1 MNFKPQKI
9 NVDDL
14 KVGDIVARKI
24 ELNYGWYTWICDAF
38 EELQVMRISP
48 KKTKILFEK
57 TGLEINPKIT
67 ELFAVTEEMREYN
80 KIAKE
85 QQELANLMYQYSR
98 NIRNSEKAIM
108 GIRDYV
114 KGLSDEERT
123 KYLSDFRKPYLI
135 MEQYKK
141 TLEER
146 EENA

>member
-1 MNFKPQKI
+1 
-9 NVDDL
+9 
-14 KVGDIVARKI
+14 
-24 ELNYGWYTWICDAF
+24 
-38 EELQVMRISP
+38 MRITP

-57 TGLEINPKIT
+57 TALEINPKIT
-67 ELFAVTEEMREYN
+67 ALFAVTEEMREYN

-141 TLEER
+141 ALKESEQK
-146 EENA
+146 

>member
-14 KVGDIVARKI
+14 KVGDIVARRI
-24 ELNYGWYTWICDAF
+24 ELNYGWLTWICDAF
-38 EELQVMRISP
+38 EELEVMRISP

>member
-24 ELNYGWYTWICDAF
+24 ELNYGWCTWICDAF

-67 ELFAVTEEMREYN
+67 ALYAVTEEMRVYN

-135 MEQYKK
+135 MAQYKK
-141 TLEER
+141 ALKES

>member
-1 MNFKPQKI
+1 
-9 NVDDL
+9 
-14 KVGDIVARKI
+14 
-24 ELNYGWYTWICDAF
+24 
-38 EELQVMRISP
+38 MRISP

-67 ELFAVTEEMREYN
+67 ALFAVTEEMREYN

-141 TLEER
+141 ALKESEQK
-146 EENA
+146 

>member
-24 ELNYGWYTWICDAF
+24 ELNYGWCTWICDAF

-57 TGLEINPKIT
+57 AGLEINPKIT
-67 ELFAVTEEMREYN
+67 ALFAVTEEMREYN

-141 TLEER
+141 ALEES

>member
-24 ELNYGWYTWICDAF
+24 ELNYGWCTWICDAF

-67 ELFAVTEEMREYN
+67 ALFAVTEEMREYN

>member
-24 ELNYGWYTWICDAF
+24 ELNYGWCTWICDAF

-57 TGLEINPKIT
+57 TALEINPKIT
-67 ELFAVTEEMREYN
+67 ALFAVTEEMREYN

>member
-24 ELNYGWYTWICDAF
+24 ELNYGWCTWICDAF

-67 ELFAVTEEMREYN
+67 ALFAVTEEMREYN

-85 QQELANLMYQYSR
+85 QQELANLMYRYSR

-141 TLEER
+141 ALKESEQK
-146 EENA
+146 